1 MRPLAQTFIINEPSS
16 GTEAVFLTGL
26 DLFFRSKPSLTSL
39 GVEVQIRETLNSI
52 PLSNHIPYASKI
64 LTAGDVEISSDAT
77 LATRFTFDTPVMIR
91 ANEVYAIAVLPLG
104 GSPDFRMWT
113 AQRGALDVITGS
125 HIVFPNSV
133 GNLYAPSN
141 DLSYTTIQN
150 QCLKFNLVTAAF
162 TSLSGTAVYRQSDSE
177 FFHTRPVTGFFAEG
191 ERIVISNN
199 NLRLA
204 ALTVSPSSPFTIGE
218 IVVQPNTASNTSG
231 ATAFGTVYQSN
242 STITLLQNT
251 TGKFITT
258 GGGLNGLTSSIITVN
273 PSLAHTNTVLA
284 SACNIITVPTT
295 STPGSDFANG
305 SFIYVGRQSLANVQ
319 VARIISINP
328 ALRQLTLD
336 RQIVISDDDASY
348 GRVKSDGNLYG
359 FLAYINELRSS
370 TVTSIFN
377 SSANSTQNF
386 VGSNG
391 SILIGTNSGATA
403 VVDTLTNIYYDSIT
417 SQISA
422 VDSKDTELNFSF
434 SGFGNNNAADT
445 SFTNILSDVPTEF
458 VDKQRMIYSRSN
470 ELVNLSANKSLTIQS
485 SLQTRTNKFSP
496 YMDSIRS
503 KAIITSNQIRPEAEL
518 EGFYLN
524 IQTPTGL
531 FARETVV
538 FQSNATSNTSGK
550 ISFAN
555 SSFIAVYDVSTTN
568 TSQIATFT
576 ANSTSIITSVS
587 GVVANVTAT
596 TAFNEA
602 LGNGSTLPSRYISK
616 TVLLA
621 DGQDS
626 EDMVVFL
633 TAYRPQ
639 GTNIK
644 VFSKILNAADSD
656 PFDDKSYTPMLD
668 TTQNLFSSLANR
680 DDHVELK
687 FELPQTVQVHSSDIS
702 VNTTSSVITFTNS
715 RTTEEFEPGMFV
727 YVADSSTQTF
737 SVRRVLSV
745 PNTSS
750 LVVRSNLTFNSSNAA
765 IGYITGSLVQCN
777 AFRYVENNGIVRYV
791 CNSTDS
797 SFDGY
802 KTFAIKIVL
811 TSDTTQI
818 VPRVADMRTLAL
830 QI

>member
-16 GTEAVFLTGL
+16 GAEAVFLTGL
-26 DLFFRSKPSLTSL
+26 DLFFRSKPSLTTL
-39 GVEVQIRETLNSI
+39 GVEVQIRETLNGI
-52 PLSNHIPYASKI
+52 PLSRQLPYASKT
-64 LTAGDVEISSDAT
+64 LTAGNIQISSDAT
-77 LATRFTFDTPVMIR
+77 VATRFTFDTPVMVR
-91 ANEVYAIAVLPLG
+91 TNEVFAIAVLPLG

-113 AQRGALDVITGS
+113 AQRDAIDVTTGS
-125 HIVFPNSV
+125 RVVFPNSV

-141 DLSYTTIQN
+141 DLSYTPIQN
-150 QCLKFNLVTAAF
+150 QCLKFNLVTANF
-162 TSLSGTAVYRQSDSE
+162 TESSGTAVYRQSDSE
-177 FFHTRPVTGFFAEG
+177 FFQTRPVIGTFAEG

-199 NLRLA
+199 NLKLA
-204 ALTVSPSSPFTIGE
+204 ALTVSLGSPFTLGE
-218 IVVQPNTASNTSG
+218 VVVQPNTAPNTAA

-242 STITLLQNT
+242 STVTLLRNT
-251 TGKFITT
+251 VGKFITT
-258 GGGLNGLTSSIITVN
+258 GGGLNGLTSGIKSAN
-273 PSLAHTNTVLA
+273 PSTAHTNTLIA

-295 STPGSDFANG
+295 TTPDSDFANG
-305 SFIYVGRQSLANVQ
+305 NFIYVSRPSLANAE
-319 VARIISINP
+319 VARIISVNP

-336 RQIVISDDDASY
+336 RQIKISDDDAGY

-359 FLAYINELRSS
+359 FLAYVNELRSA
-370 TVTSIFN
+370 TITSVFN
-377 SSANSTQNF
+377 SSANTTQNF

-391 SILIGTNSGATA
+391 SILIGTDTGATA

-417 SQISA
+417 TQISA
-422 VDSKDTELNFSF
+422 VDTKDTDVDFSF
-434 SGFGNNNAADT
+434 RGYGNNNAADAI
-445 SFTNILSDVPTEF
+445 FTNVFSDVPFEF
-458 VDKQRMIYSRSN
+458 VDKQRLIYSRSN
-470 ELVNLSANKSLTIQS
+470 ELVSLNTNKSLTVQS
-485 SLQTRTNKFSP
+485 SLQTSTNKFSP
-496 YMDSIRS
+496 YLDNIKSNV
-503 KAIITSNQIRPEAEL
+503 IITSNQIRPEAEL
-518 EGFYLN
+518 NGFYLN
-524 IQTPTGL
+524 IQNPTGL
-531 FARETVV
+531 FTRETVV

-568 TSQIATFT
+568 TAQDATFT

-596 TAFNEA
+596 AAFNEA

-644 VFSKILNAADSD
+644 VFSKLLNAADSD
-656 PFDDKSYTPMLD
+656 PFDDKSWTPMLD
-668 TTQNLFSSLANR
+668 TTETLFSSLANR
-680 DDHVELK
+680 DDYVELK
-687 FELPQTVQVHSSDIS
+687 FELPQTVLVHTADIS
-702 VNTTSSVITFTNS
+702 VNTTSPIITFTNS
-715 RTTEEFEPGMFV
+715 RTTEEFTPGMFV
-727 YVADSSTQTF
+727 YVADNATQTF

-750 LVVRSNLTFNSSNAA
+750 LVVRSNLTFDSTNSA

-777 AFRYVENNGIVRYV
+777 AFRYNENNGIVRYV

-802 KTFAIKIVL
+802 KTFAIKMVL
-811 TSDTTQI
+811 TSDTTQV

>member
-1 MRPLAQTFIINEPSS
+1 MRPLAQTFIITEPAS
-16 GTEAVFLTGL
+16 GSEAVFLTGL
-26 DLFFRSKPSLTSL
+26 DLFFRSIPSLTSL
-39 GVEVQIRETLNSI
+39 GVEVQIRGTLSGV
-52 PLSNHIPYASKI
+52 PLSNHLPYASKTLSAGEI
-64 LTAGDVEISSDAT
+64 LISSDASV
-77 LATRFTFDTPVMIR
+77 ATTFTFDTPVMIR
-91 ANEVYAIAVLPLG
+91 ANEVFAIAILPLG
-104 GSPDFRMWT
+104 GSSDFRIWT
-113 AQRGALDVITGS
+113 AQRGSLDVDTGLP
-125 HIVFPNSV
+125 IVFPNSV
-133 GNLYAPSN
+133 GSLYAPSN
-141 DLSYTTIQN
+141 DLSYTIIQD
-150 QCLKFNLVTAAF
+150 QCLKFSLVTASF
-162 TSLSGTAVYRQSDSE
+162 TSSSGTAVYKQSSLE
-177 FFHTRPVTGFFAEG
+177 FFQTRPITGFFSEG

-273 PSLAHTNTVLA
+273 PSQAHTNTVLA
-284 SACNIITVPTT
+284 SACNIITVPATT
-295 STPGSDFANG
+295 TPDSDFANG
-305 SFIYVGRQSLANVQ
+305 NFIYVSRQSLANVQ
-319 VARIISINP
+319 VARIIGIDP

-336 RQIVISDDDASY
+336 KPILISENDARY
-348 GRVKSDGNLYG
+348 GRVKSDGSLYG
-359 FLAYINELRSS
+359 FLAYTNELTSS
-370 TVTSIFN
+370 AIISIFN

-386 VGSNG
+386 VGSNN
-391 SILIGTNSGATA
+391 SILIGADSGATA

-422 VDSKDTELNFSF
+422 VDSRDTELNFSF
-434 SGFGNNNAADT
+434 SGFGNNNAAD
-445 SFTNILSDVPTEF
+445 SAFINILPDVPTEF

-470 ELVNLSANKSLTIQS
+470 EIVNLSANKSLTIQS
-485 SLQTRTNKFSP
+485 ELQTKTNKFSP
-496 YMDSIRS
+496 YLDEIRS
-503 KAIITSNQIRPEAEL
+503 NAIITSNQIRPEAEL

-524 IQTPTGL
+524 IESPTGL
-531 FARETVV
+531 FARETVI

-555 SSFIAVYDVSTTN
+555 SSSVAVYDVSTTN
-568 TSQIATFT
+568 TSQIAIFT
-576 ANSTSIITSVS
+576 ANSTSIITSES

-596 TAFNEA
+596 ASFNEA

-616 TVLLA
+616 TVVLA

-668 TTQNLFSSLANR
+668 TTKNLFSSLANR
-680 DDHVELK
+680 DDYVELK
-687 FELPQTVQVHSSDIS
+687 FELPQTVQVHNANIS

-727 YVADSSTQTF
+727 YVADSLTKTF
-737 SVRRVLSV
+737 SVRRVVSV
-745 PNTSS
+745 TNTSS
-750 LVVRSNLTFNSSNAA
+750 LVVKSNLTFNSTNAA
-765 IGYITGSLVQCN
+765 IGYIEGSIAQCN
-777 AFRYVENNGIVRYV
+777 AFRYNENSGIVRYV

-802 KTFAIKIVL
+802 KRFAIKIVL